1 LKIRPLLIGL
11 KETGR
16 KRPSRSKNQN
26 SLEVVMPSRNESTRA
41 IARLQ
46 LETPIS
52 DDASLLRL
60 QEQAAE
66 YVREAKR
73 RAPSESNELVSSV
86 VDAVARAYFR
96 HAIEKQRKRM
106 GRALPVLLVLSAMT
120 LLAAPAI
127 AHTDYDGVWN
137 VTVITKTGSCQ
148 VTTFYP
154 LVVTDGNVSGA
165 ADLSGSV
172 GRNGVVRA
180 SLRGAF
186 ASGQLSGNAGSGRW
200 NSASAGMPCSGRWA
214 ATRR

>member
-1 LKIRPLLIGL
+1 
-11 KETGR
+11 
-16 KRPSRSKNQN
+16 
-26 SLEVVMPSRNESTRA
+26 MPSRNEPTRA
-41 IARLQ
+41 IARIQ

-52 DDASLLRL
+52 DDASLLKL
-60 QEQAAE
+60 QEQAAA

-73 RAPSESNELVSSV
+73 RAPSEPDELVSSV
-86 VDAVARAYFR
+86 VDAIARDYFR
-96 HAIEKQRKRM
+96 HAIEKQRKRVR
-106 GRALPVLLVLSAMT
+106 GVLPVLLVLSAMT
-120 LLAAPAI
+120 LFAAPAI

-137 VTVITKTGSCQ
+137 VTVMTKAGSCQ
-148 VTTFYP
+148 PTTSYP